1 MKLNSTFFKSHIYLY
16 GQMILNKVQGKFS
29 GEKKDFSANDA
40 GTFGYPYVI

>member
-1 MKLNSTFFKSHIYLY
+1 
-16 GQMILNKVQGKFS
+16 MILNKVQGKFS